1 MKNIHKLKLLVLVG
15 LFLAT
20 QSSGDQFFMKG
31 FGWDG
36 VALNIQYTQDLGAE
50 YVRLDIAWNRI
61 EQNLQAPYP
70 TVAEVDGDPTIIS
83 DYTSSVDWTVTD
95 NRVSSL
101 VGAGFT
107 LMPRVVFGVTGK
119 LPLISGQPATPDQLG
134 TEYYLGCAYR
144 HVRAVVRRYKTDIH
158 YWAIEGELNE
168 APLSALFGW
177 RDGLSWSNTAFLT
190 DLIATLHDA
199 VMAEDATAQVVI
211 AFHTDIHENI
221 HHDPMA
227 AIFVGPYHWTEW
239 LEIWEPYLDIIGLDC
254 YPNYYGADPNYGA
267 EVGERVD
274 IAREMAPDKPVV
286 VFETAYPVPAPGVTL
301 PEPMEFTEEKQNEYV
316 SDAISS
322 AIEYGASGFFYF
334 AAKCTGVYDNYTA
347 QDLAALRIIG
357 PAFHDGDA
365 DAIGIFLLANP
376 IYVQNTLPGVVQN
389 VESGLGIVRS
399 DDTYRPAFYT
409 LQSVYATTIN
419 RYPTASNLSIDPPA
433 PTTQDGLTALYNFT
447 DPDDDQQ
454 SGSQRR
460 WYMNGDHQGDYDDW
474 STLPSIATSKGQEWY
489 YTVKPKDG
497 TSYGT
502 RQTSPP
508 VTIENS
514 RPTADSL
521 TLTPESPVTADN
533 LVAGYEY
540 NDADGDG
547 NNGTEIKWYMNG
559 DYQGTYDGVLTI
571 VFVVTAK
578 DQVWY
583 FTVKPNDGTDF
594 GNLVTSPEVII
605 GNTSPEITS
614 ASIAS
619 DPDPAVET
627 SILTASAAGWSDAD
641 GDLAGY
647 KYQWY
652 NQSGIIADTSSSTSG
667 SGTQESAIT
676 GATDSTLDG
685 DDFSKG
691 DEVYCMVT
699 PFDGTDDGDAR
710 ESNYITIANSPPTA
724 PVVSITPEDPGTTDD
739 LTVQV
744 DTASSDDDGDDITY
758 SYAWYEGDVLHPD
771 LITDTAPAS
780 RTAKDKVWKCLV
792 TPNDGTADGDS
803 GEDSVTV
810 VNSPPTEPTVDVT
823 PDSPDTDDDIVCT
836 ITGPSTDPDD
846 GDVITYNYEW
856 YEKNTLQPELTS
868 DTILS
873 SLTESGQEWK
883 CVVTPNDG
891 TVDGPS
897 GQDSVTLGNAAP
909 VASDLV
915 IIPASPVTGDNLE
928 ASYTYS
934 DADDDEQSGTE
945 IRWYNDG
952 APQAD
957 YDNQDT
963 VPSNATE
970 KGEPWHF
977 TVKPSDGT
985 SFGELQTSDITTIGN
1000 TPPVASNVVI
1010 DPESPLTGDDL
1021 TGDYDYDDVDGD
1033 QDNGTMIQWFMNDS
1047 LQSDYTGTLAVP
1059 STTTA
1064 KGQVWRL
1071 TITPGDGTDSGTAV
1085 SDSVTIGNTPP
1096 VADAG
1101 GFYEA
1106 ESGEEVI
1113 FDGSGSFDVDNDSLT
1128 YEWDFGD
1135 NNTGTGVAPAHTY
1148 AGDGIYTV
1156 TLIVNDGTA
1165 DSGTSITIAS
1175 AGIDINA
1182 IQTIELY
1189 VGWNLIS
1196 FNTQPLDAS
1205 IEAVLLPIQGKY
1217 DSIWRYSPNPGWSC
1231 YLPNAAAASDLTE
1244 IEVGIGYWIMI
1255 NQPCSLTV
1263 QGIRATTGILL
1274 RVGWNLVG
1282 YSAEEPKAI
1291 PDCMNSIAVAY
1302 SLIEQYDPVQ
1312 GWLWYLPD
1320 LPEISNLKFLEPGM
1334 GLWIK
1339 ANQECIWDVFSF

>member
-1 MKNIHKLKLLVLVG
+1 MKNTLKLKLLILAG
-15 LFLAT
+15 LFLVT

-36 VALNIQYTQDLGAE
+36 TALNIQYTQDLGAE
-50 YVRLDIAWNRI
+50 YVRLDIAWNII

-83 DYTSSVDWTVTD
+83 DYISSVDWTVTD

-107 LMPRVVFGVTGK
+107 LVPRVVFGVTEK
-119 LPLISGQPATPDQLG
+119 LPLISGDAATPDHDQLG
-134 TEYYLGCAYR
+134 REYYLGCAYR
-144 HVRAVVRRYKTDIH
+144 HVRAVIRQYKTDIH
-158 YWAIEGELNE
+158 YWIIEGELNE
-168 APLSALFGW
+168 APLSVFFGW
-177 RDGLSWSNTAFLT
+177 RDGTAWSDTGFLT
-190 DLIATLHDA
+190 ELISTLHDA
-199 VMAEDATAQVVI
+199 VRAEDPSAQIAI
-211 AFHTDIHENI
+211 AFHTDIHKNI

-227 AIFVGPYHWTEW
+227 AIFAGPYHWTKW
-239 LEIWEPYLDIIGLDC
+239 LAQWEQYLDIIGLDC

-274 IAREMAPDKPVV
+274 IAREIAPDKPVV
-286 VFETAYPVPAPGVTL
+286 VFETAYPAPAPGVTL
-301 PEPMEFTEEKQNEYV
+301 PEPVDFTETKQDQYV
-316 SDAISS
+316 DDAISS
-322 AIEYGASGFFYF
+322 VIEYGTSGFFYF

-347 QDLAALRIIG
+347 QDLEALSIIG
-357 PAFHDGDA
+357 PAFHDGNA
-365 DAIGIFLLANP
+365 AVLTTFFFNNFA
-376 IYVQNTLPGVVQN
+376 YVQNTLPEVVQN
-389 VESGLGIVRS
+389 VEAGLGIVRS
-399 DDTYRPAFYT
+399 DGSYRPAFYT
-409 LQSVYATTIN
+409 LQSVYATDIN
-419 RYPTASNLSIDPPA
+419 KYPTASNLSIDPPS

-447 DPDDDQQ
+447 DPDGGLE

-460 WYMNGDHQGDYDDW
+460 WYMDGNHQAAYDDL
-474 STLPSIATSKGQEWY
+474 STLPSTATSKGQEWY

-497 TSYGT
+497 TSFGA
-502 RQTSPP
+502 RQTSPS
-508 VTIENS
+508 VTIENAV
-514 RPTADSL
+514 PTADNL

-540 NDADGDG
+540 NDADDDG
-547 NNGTEIKWYMNG
+547 ENGTEIKWYMNG

-578 DQVWY
+578 GQVWH
-583 FTVKPNDGTDF
+583 FTVKPGDGTDF
-594 GNLVTSPEVII
+594 GDLVTSSEVTI
-605 GNTSPEITS
+605 GNTAPEITS

-641 GDLAGY
+641 GDLEGY

-652 NQSGIIADTSSSTSG
+652 NQNGAIAD
-667 SGTQESAIT
+667 AT
-676 GATDSTLDG
+676 GSTLGG

-710 ESNYITIANSPPTA
+710 ESNHITIANSPPTA
-724 PVVSITPEDPGTTDD
+724 PAVSITPENPSTTDD
-739 LTVQV
+739 LTVQI

-758 SYAWYEGDVLHPD
+758 SYAWYEGDVLQPD
-771 LITDTAPAS
+771 LTTDTAPAS
-780 RTAKDKVWKCLV
+780 RTAKNKVWKCIV

-810 VNSPPTEPTVDVT
+810 VNSPPTEPTVDVV
-823 PDSPDTDDDIVCT
+823 PDSPDTGDDIVCT

-856 YEKNTLQPELTS
+856 YEKSTLQPELTS

-873 SLTESGQEWK
+873 SLTESGQVWK

-909 VASDLV
+909 VASDLM
-915 IIPASPVTGDNLE
+915 IIPASPLTGDNLF

-952 APQAD
+952 VPQTG
-957 YDNQDT
+957 YDDQDT
-963 VPSNATE
+963 VPSSATE
-970 KGEPWHF
+970 KGEPWRF

-985 SFGELQTSDITTIGN
+985 SFGELQTSDTTAIGN
-1000 TPPVASNVVI
+1000 TPPTASNVVI
-1010 DPESPLTGDDL
+1010 DPESPVTGDDL
-1021 TGDYDYDDVDGD
+1021 TGDYEYDDVDDD
-1033 QDNGTMIQWFMNDS
+1033 QQNGTMIQWFMNDS
-1047 LQSDYTGTLAVP
+1047 LQGDYTGTLAVP
-1059 STTTA
+1059 STATA

-1071 TITPGDGTDSGTAV
+1071 IITPGDGTDVGMAV

-1101 GFYEA
+1101 GFYEV

-1113 FDGSGSFDVDNDSLT
+1113 FDGSGSFDVDGDSLT
-1128 YEWDFGD
+1128 YQWDFGD
-1135 NNTGTGVAPAHTY
+1135 NNTGTGVVPAHTF
-1148 AGDGIYTV
+1148 ADDEIYTV
-1156 TLIVNDGTA
+1156 TLIVSDGMA
-1165 DSGTSITIAS
+1165 SSDPSITTAS
-1175 AGIDINA
+1175 VGIDLDV
-1182 IQTIELY
+1182 IQTIDLH

-1217 DSIWRYSPNPGWSC
+1217 DSVWRYSPNPGWSC
-1231 YLPNAAAASDLTE
+1231 YLPNAPAASNLTE
-1244 IEVGIGYWIMI
+1244 IEVGIGYWIMV
-1255 NQPCSLTV
+1255 NHPCSLTV
-1263 QGIRATTGILL
+1263 QGIQTTTGILL

-1282 YSAEEPKAI
+1282 YCSEEPKAI
-1291 PDCMNSIAVAY
+1291 ADCMNSITEAC
-1302 SLIEQYDPVQ
+1302 SLVEQYDPVQ
-1312 GWLWYLPD
+1312 GWLWYLPN
-1320 LPEISNLKFLEPGM
+1320 LPEISNLEFLQPGM

-1339 ANQECIWDVFSF
+1339 VKQECIWDVSSF